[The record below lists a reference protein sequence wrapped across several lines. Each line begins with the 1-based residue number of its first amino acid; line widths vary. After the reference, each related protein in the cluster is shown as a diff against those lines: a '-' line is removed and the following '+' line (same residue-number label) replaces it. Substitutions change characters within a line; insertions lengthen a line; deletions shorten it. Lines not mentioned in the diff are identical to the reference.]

1 MFNLKK
7 TQIINAPRKE
17 VFPFFASPEN
27 LEKITPPDLGFIIKT
42 PKPLEMKEGGIF
54 DYTIKLGII
63 RFPWKTL
70 ITKYD
75 PPHIF
80 QDTQKFGPYKKW
92 EHTHQFFDLGDKT
105 KIVDTV
111 DYDLYPRF
119 LSKVINKLFIRNKV
133 EKIFEYRSLQLDEI
147 FIRQN
152 QK

>member
-1 MFNLKK
+1 MFTLKK
-7 TQIINAPRKE
+7 AQIINAPIKE

-42 PKPLEMKEGGIF
+42 PKPLEMKEGATF

-80 QDTQKFGPYKKW
+80 QDNQKFGPYKKW
-92 EHTHQFFDLGDKT
+92 EHTHQFFDLGNKT

-111 DYDLYPRF
+111 CYDLYPRF
-119 LSKVINKLFIRNKV
+119 LSKVISKLFIRNKV

-147 FIRQN
+147 FISQN